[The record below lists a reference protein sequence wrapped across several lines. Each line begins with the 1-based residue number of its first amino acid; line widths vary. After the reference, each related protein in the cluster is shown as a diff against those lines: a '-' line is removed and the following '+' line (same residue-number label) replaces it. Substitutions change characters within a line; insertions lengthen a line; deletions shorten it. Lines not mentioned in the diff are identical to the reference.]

1 MFALAGVVFISIT
14 CEKPDEVDSINAYF
28 IGNSITRNIPL
39 EKLQKLFDYQGIE
52 YSYGTQPG
60 EGHQLDRHLSK
71 RNHGN
76 KPVKENTTRL
86 IHTENTI
93 MHLRTI
99 HLMLSFSN
107 HITANWT
114 KLKDKELINAIQQ
127 IVWEVV
133 ISNPLTGVRN

>member
-1 MFALAGVVFISIT
+1 M
-14 CEKPDEVDSINAYF
+14 
-28 IGNSITRNIPL
+28 
-39 EKLQKLFDYQGIE
+39 
-52 YSYGTQPG
+52 
-60 EGHQLDRHLSK
+60 
-71 RNHGN
+71 
-76 KPVKENTTRL
+76 
-86 IHTENTI
+86 ENTI